1 MQKRY
6 GLLVDQ
12 ERCIGC
18 EACTVAC
25 RLENQGRTPHIRIET
40 VNSEIKDRPAGI
52 FPDLTLHFLP
62 RLCQH
67 CPNPPC
73 IDACP
78 VEALS
83 KRPDGPIVLTEAEC
97 TGCRACLDACPY
109 GAITFNDE
117 TQKASKCDLCVHRL
131 DQGLEPF
138 CVICCEGQALH
149 FGDINDPKSEL
160 ARTIAEPGIFQL
172 NPQAGTRPSVY
183 YRPPK
188 KPRPL

>member
-1 MQKRY
+1 MGKQY
-6 GLLVDQ
+6 GLIVDQ

-18 EACTVAC
+18 EACSVAC
-25 RLENQGRTPHIRIET
+25 RLENQGHGPYIRVET
-40 VNSEIKDRPAGI
+40 VSAEIKDKPSGI

-67 CPNPPC
+67 CANPPC
-73 IDACP
+73 VEACP
-78 VEALS
+78 VEALN
-83 KRPDGPIVLTEAEC
+83 KRPDGPIVLIEDEC

-109 GAITFNDE
+109 EAISFNDE
-117 TQKASKCDLCVHRL
+117 TQKASKCDLCVNRL

-138 CVICCEGQALH
+138 CVTCCEGQALH
-149 FGDINDPKSEL
+149 FGNINDPKSEM
-160 ARTIAEPGIFQL
+160 ARWIAEPGLFQL
-172 NPQAGTRPSVY
+172 NPQAKTRPSVY